1 MKVKFFTLGC
11 KVNTYETEAMEQQFM
26 AYGYELAKENA
37 DIYVINTCAVTN
49 IAERKSR
56 QMIRRAKDLNPKAL
70 VVVCGCY
77 AQTSKEDIEK
87 MPEVDIVVG
96 VNEKTNIVKIVEEL
110 SNLKAKNSNKTN
122 LVKVSDVTHQNNY
135 LDFGTTTY
143 TELNRAVVKVQDGC
157 DRFCS
162 YCIIPYARGK
172 VRSRNP
178 ETVLKEIVQIAQQG
192 IKEVVI
198 TGIHLA
204 SFGKDFSIEDVNKY
218 RKDFGYNQKFKL
230 FDPKDD
236 LHTGGFRLIELL
248 EQINKVK
255 GIERIRLGSLEPKL
269 ITKDFVARLSKLDK
283 ICPHFHLSLQSGCDK
298 TLEDM
303 NRRYTT
309 KEFEDSAN
317 LLRSV
322 YSEVALTTDIIVGF
336 PNETAED
343 FEKTYEFLKKIK
355 FYKMHIFKYS
365 PKKGTTAIKMKNQ
378 VDGKIKEERSK
389 KLIELSNKNQ
399 NEYNKNYIGKN
410 VKVLFEEYK
419 NGYFKGHTANYIMV
433 NVEGSSLFKNKT
445 IELNELEIVK
455 EKIINK
461 ILNVQILENNEKEIE
476 LVGKITD

>member
-1 MKVKFFTLGC
+1 
-11 KVNTYETEAMEQQFM
+11 
-26 AYGYELAKENA
+26 
-37 DIYVINTCAVTN
+37 
-49 IAERKSR
+49 
-56 QMIRRAKDLNPKAL
+56 
-70 VVVCGCY
+70 
-77 AQTSKEDIEK
+77 
-87 MPEVDIVVG
+87 
-96 VNEKTNIVKIVEEL
+96 
-110 SNLKAKNSNKTN
+110 
-122 LVKVSDVTHQNNY
+122 
-135 LDFGTTTY
+135 
-143 TELNRAVVKVQDGC
+143 
-157 DRFCS
+157 
-162 YCIIPYARGK
+162 
-172 VRSRNP
+172 
-178 ETVLKEIVQIAQQG
+178 
-192 IKEVVI
+192 
-198 TGIHLA
+198 
-204 SFGKDFSIEDVNKY
+204 
-218 RKDFGYNQKFKL
+218 
-230 FDPKDD
+230 
-236 LHTGGFRLIELL
+236 
-248 EQINKVK
+248 
-255 GIERIRLGSLEPKL
+255 
-269 ITKDFVARLSKLDK
+269 
-283 ICPHFHLSLQSGCDK
+283 
-298 TLEDM
+298 M

-365 PKKGTTAIKMKNQ
+365 PKKGTAAIKMKNQ

>member
-1 MKVKFFTLGC
+1 MKIKFYTLGC

-26 AYGYELAKENA
+26 TYGYDLSESNA

-56 QMIRRAKDLNPKAL
+56 QMIRRAKELNPKAII
-70 VVVCGCY
+70 VVCGCY
-77 AQTSKEDIEK
+77 AQTAKEEIEK
-87 MPEVDIVVG
+87 MPEVDIVIG
-96 VNEKTNIVKIVEEL
+96 VNEKTNIVKIVEEFL
-110 SNLKAKNSNKTN
+110 NEKHG
-122 LVKVSDVTHQNNY
+122 LVKVGDVMHQNNY

-178 ETVLKEIVQIAQQG
+178 ESILREIAQIAQDG

-204 SFGKDFSIEDVNKY
+204 SFGKDFSMEDAKKY
-218 RKDFGYNQKFKL
+218 RETFGYNQNFKP

-269 ITKDFVARLSKLDK
+269 ITEDFVKRLSKLEK

-298 TLEDM
+298 TLKEM

-309 KEFEDSAN
+309 EEFENSAN
-317 LLRSV
+317 LLRRV
-322 YSEVALTTDIIVGF
+322 YHEVALTTDIIVGF
-336 PNETAED
+336 PNETDED
-343 FEKTYEFLKKIK
+343 FKKTYEFLKKIK

-365 PKKGTTAIKMKNQ
+365 PKKGTVAIKMKNQ

-399 NEYNKNYIGKN
+399 NEYNESYIGKN

-433 NVEGSSLFKNKT
+433 NAKGK
-445 IELNELEIVK
+445 K
-455 EKIINK
+455 EDEENVIDR
-461 ILNVQILENNEKEIE
+461 ILNVKILENDKKAIE
-476 LVGKITD
+476 LLGEISDK

>member
-1 MKVKFFTLGC
+1 MKVKFYTLGC

-26 AYGYELAKENA
+26 TYGYDLSESSA

-56 QMIRRAKDLNPKAL
+56 QMIRRAKELNPKAII
-70 VVVCGCY
+70 VVCGCY
-77 AQTSKEDIEK
+77 AQTAKEEIEK
-87 MPEVDIVVG
+87 IPEVDIVIG
-96 VNEKTNIVKIVEEL
+96 VNEKTNIVKIVEEFL
-110 SNLKAKNSNKTN
+110 NEKNG
-122 LVKVSDVTHQNNY
+122 LVQVSDVMHQNNY

-178 ETVLKEIVQIAQQG
+178 ESILREVVKISQKG

-204 SFGKDFSIEDVNKY
+204 SFGKDFSREDAEKY
-218 RKDFGYNQKFKL
+218 RETFEYNQDFKP

-269 ITKDFVARLSKLDK
+269 ITKDFVARLSKLEK

-298 TLEDM
+298 TLKDM

-309 KEFEDSAN
+309 EEFENSAN
-317 LLRSV
+317 LLRRV
-322 YSEVALTTDIIVGF
+322 YPEVALTTDIIVGF
-336 PNETAED
+336 PYETDED

-365 PKKGTTAIKMKNQ
+365 PKKGTVAIKMKNQ

-389 KLIELSNKNQ
+389 RLIELSNENQ
-399 NEYNKNYIGKN
+399 NKYNESYIGKT
-410 VKVLFEEYK
+410 VKVLFEECK

-433 NVEGSSLFKNKT
+433 NVKGNLTDES
-445 IELNELEIVK
+445 
-455 EKIINK
+455 KIIDK
-461 ILNVQILENNEKEIE
+461 ILNVEIVENNNEE
-476 LVGKITD
+476 LYGKIII